1 VRAVIKPPLPSL
13 SLLSRLW
20 LSEPNAELL
29 RDAVDAGFP
38 RASVDDLAL
47 AYADLFLLN
56 VYPYG
61 SVYLDSSGELNGA
74 PAAWAERIYSSAAYS
89 PPDLLRAAGADHA
102 GLCLGFLAHAA
113 QKGVDDSE
121 MHRMLQAW
129 IPVCALAVEREPG
142 AHEFYRFL
150 ARATRELVVAEPE
163 PDEPPDDSVGVSG
176 LSPGAEGEIRL
187 SDVLRFLLTPARCGF
202 FLSRGRIGQ
211 LARGAG
217 LRIPFGSRFDVARS
231 VFEQA
236 GEEATVDGLILL
248 LGQERDEWEHSF
260 EELSRR
266 YPGWS
271 GHGRFWKA
279 RLEGTRQA
287 LTTMRGIVQSPPE
300 WEYREKEGEATGP

>member
-1 VRAVIKPPLPSL
+1 L

-20 LSEPNAELL
+20 LSEPDAALL
-29 RDAVDAGFP
+29 REAVDAGFP
-38 RASVDDLAL
+38 QASIEDLAL

-74 PAAWAERIYSSAAYS
+74 PAAWVERLYASAAYL
-89 PPDLLRAAGADHA
+89 PPELLRAAGADHA
-102 GLCLGFLAHAA
+102 GLCIGFLAHNSEKKA
-113 QKGVDDSE
+113 DDSQ
-121 MHRMLQAW
+121 MRHMLRVW
-129 IPVCALAVEREPG
+129 IPVCTLAVEREPG

-150 ARATRELVVAEPE
+150 ARSTRDRLLSEPPPQEAQEDFPAEP
-163 PDEPPDDSVGVSG
+163 G

-211 LARGAG
+211 LARSAG

-236 GEEATVDGLILL
+236 GEQAAVDGLIAL
-248 LGQERDEWEHSF
+248 LGRERDEWERSF
-260 EELSRR
+260 KELSTCH
-266 YPGWS
+266 PSWAPQGLS
-271 GHGRFWKA
+271 WKA
-279 RLEGTRQA
+279 RLEGTREA
-287 LTTMRGIVQSPPE
+287 LATMRGIVHSPPE

>member
-1 VRAVIKPPLPSL
+1 MKPSL

-20 LSEPNAELL
+20 LSEPDAALL
-29 RDAVDAGFP
+29 RDAIDEGFP
-38 RASVDDLAL
+38 QASVDDLAL

-74 PAAWAERIYSSAAYS
+74 PAAWAERLYASAAYS

-102 GLCLGFLAHAA
+102 GLCLSFLAHASE
-113 QKGVDDSE
+113 KGVDDSE
-121 MHRMLQAW
+121 MRRMLRAW
-129 IPVCALAVEREPG
+129 IPVCTLAVEREPG

-150 ARATRELVVAEPE
+150 ARATRERLLSEAVPQETQEDFLAE
-163 PDEPPDDSVGVSG
+163 VG

-187 SDVLRFLLTPARCGF
+187 TDVLRFLLTPARCGF

-211 LARGAG
+211 LAWGVG

-236 GEEATVDGLILL
+236 GEEAAVDALSAL
-248 LGQERDEWEHSF
+248 LGRERDEWERSF
-260 EELSRR
+260 EELSARH
-266 YPGWS
+266 PGWAPQGLS
-271 GHGRFWKA
+271 WKA
-279 RLEGTRQA
+279 RLEGTREA
-287 LTTMRGIVQSPPE
+287 FATMRGIVLSPPE
-300 WEYREKEGEATGP
+300 WEYREKEGEPAGP

>member
-20 LSEPNAELL
+20 LSEPDSALL

-38 RASVDDLAL
+38 QASIEDLAL

-74 PAAWAERIYSSAAYS
+74 PAAWAEQLYASTAYS

-102 GLCLGFLAHAA
+102 GLCLGFLAHA
-113 QKGVDDSE
+113 SE
-121 MHRMLQAW
+121 MGVGNSEMRRMLQAW
-129 IPVCALAVEREPG
+129 IPVCTFAVEREPG

-150 ARATRELVVAEPE
+150 ARATREQLLCEPAAKEARDDFPAEP
-163 PDEPPDDSVGVSG
+163 G
-176 LSPGAEGEIRL
+176 LLPGAEGEIRL

-211 LARGAG
+211 LARSAG

-231 VFEQA
+231 VFEQS
-236 GEEATVDGLILL
+236 GEEATVEGLIHL
-248 LGQERDEWEHSF
+248 LGRERDEWEQSF
-260 EELSRR
+260 EELSKRH
-266 YPGWS
+266 PGWS
-271 GHGRFWKA
+271 AHGRFWKA
-279 RLEGTRQA
+279 RLEGTREA
-287 LTTMRGIVQSPPE
+287 LAAMRGIVQSPPE
-300 WEYREKEGEATGP
+300 WEYREKEGETAGP

>member
-1 VRAVIKPPLPSL
+1 MNPPL

-20 LSEPNAELL
+20 LSEPDAALL

-38 RASVDDLAL
+38 RAPIEELAL

-74 PAAWAERIYSSAAYS
+74 PAAWADRIYASAAYS

-102 GLCLGFLAHAA
+102 GLCMGFLAHASA
-113 QKGVDDSE
+113 KGVDDSE
-121 MHRMLQAW
+121 MRRTLQAW
-129 IPVCALAVEREPG
+129 IPVCTLALEREPG

-150 ARATRELVVAEPE
+150 ARATREKLLSEPSPQEAQEDFLAEP
-163 PDEPPDDSVGVSG
+163 G

-187 SDVLRFLLTPARCGF
+187 TDVLRFLLTPARCGF
-202 FLSRGRIGQ
+202 FLSRCRIGQ

-236 GEEATVDGLILL
+236 GEETSVDALIAL
-248 LGQERDEWEHSF
+248 LGRERDEWERCF
-260 EELSRR
+260 DELSARH
-266 YPGWS
+266 PGWAPQGLS
-271 GHGRFWKA
+271 WKA
-279 RLEGTRQA
+279 RIEGTREA
-287 LTTMRGIVQSPPE
+287 LATMRGIVQSPPE
-300 WEYREKEGEATGP
+300 WEYREKEGETAGS

>member
-1 VRAVIKPPLPSL
+1 MSPSL

-20 LSEPNAELL
+20 LSEPDAELL

-38 RASVDDLAL
+38 QASIEDLAL

-74 PAAWAERIYSSAAYS
+74 PAAWAEQQYAAAGYSS
-89 PPDLLRAAGADHA
+89 PDLSRAGGADHV
-102 GLCLGFLAHAA
+102 GLCFGFLAHCSE
-113 QKGVDDSE
+113 KGVDDSE
-121 MHRMLQAW
+121 MRRIMCAW

-142 AHEFYRFL
+142 AHEFYCFL
-150 ARATRELVVAEPE
+150 ARATRELLLAEPE
-163 PDEPPDDSVGVSG
+163 PQEPPDDFLVEPG

-202 FLSRGRIGQ
+202 FLSRGRLGQ

-236 GEEATVDGLILL
+236 GEEATVDGLIALL
-248 LGQERDEWEHSF
+248 SRERDEWEHSF

-266 YPGWS
+266 HPAWAP
-271 GHGRFWKA
+271 HGRAWKA
-279 RLEGTRQA
+279 RLEGTREA
-287 LTTMRGIVQSPPE
+287 LAAMRGIVQSPPE
-300 WEYREKEGEATGP
+300 WEYREKEGETAGP